1 MKKSE
6 IYYSLAV
13 VAWFAVVIMFLVT
26 EDPRLPYKSPF
37 LILYEGMFC
46 GILPAGIFF
55 ALGMCAKYDE
65 IERKR
70 IKDIQ
75 KRRAGPAV

>member
-13 VAWFAVVIMFLVT
+13 VAWFAVVILFIT
-26 EDPRLPYKSPF
+26 HQNPRLPYTPF
-37 LILYEGMFC
+37 LNLFEGMFC

-70 IKDIQ
+70 IKDIE
-75 KRRAGPAV
+75 KRRV